1 MMKVTRICN
10 KYKYRQSLAIWYREL
25 F

>member
-1 MMKVTRICN
+1 MRATRICN
-10 KYKYRQSLAIWYREL
+10 EYPQSLAIWYREL